1 MASVGEG
8 ELKSLKNLCNEI
20 TEALSPQGMETI
32 KHSVFRNSIHL
43 LFKNHAKTQQHHVD
57 TELENGGIQEHHV
70 FVVRAKD
77 PMLELDESS
86 KIYPIHYGNLKI
98 RADGGDIIKVDENHR
113 EYVSGARMD
122 LEGNN
127 GRNLHLVR
135 RLMKKQRMFIRLN
148 QMIPSYK
155 LIPEEE
161 RCSVNEQQVF
171 SDKKVFSDDFE
182 EFEHKKLTEYEEAMT
197 KSENEMIEAD
207 RLMERMIS
215 AVEKLEIRVIKGEM
229 KGRRLG

>member
-1 MASVGEG
+1 MYILEEGLNKQNIHSEEEGDLEAMASVGEG

-20 TEALSPQGMETI
+20 TEALSPQGMET
-32 KHSVFRNSIHL
+32 NSIHL

-70 FVVRAKD
+70 FV
-77 PMLELDESS
+77 
-86 KIYPIHYGNLKI
+86 HNNLN
-98 RADGGDIIKVDENHR
+98 DVLIK
-113 EYVSGARMD
+113 MD

-161 RCSVNEQQVF
+161 RCSVKYE
-171 SDKKVFSDDFE
+171 
-182 EFEHKKLTEYEEAMT
+182 KLTEYEEAMT